1 MLGGTSDAWHNH
13 VALSVD
19 VRLPAKNTPSSSSSS
34 SSSSDGGGGGAVDGG
49 RTRAEPTTSHGSYG
63 GGCLHVVNG
72 GGPLSLAPSF
82 RGHCVQLHRD
92 EANGALSWS
101 LVSGT
106 SDTLASGPVSG
117 ASERTKRK
125 EVGEVEVEEEV
136 EVVEEEKKKKMK
148 KMKKK
153 NEKKM
158 KKNKKKATTTKK
170 VEESRWYRLGLSYV
184 QPTMSVWVNGVVV
197 KEIKVLKNVT
207 KGRVALC
214 SGWNAADFDNFKIT
228 SSGSSSLIRSSAVCI
243 RRKHTCNP

>member
-1 MLGGTSDAWHNH
+1 MVHPPPLKNAWILDVEPITVLGGTSDAWHNH

-34 SSSSDGGGGGAVDGG
+34 NDDGGGAFDGG

-106 SDTLASGPVSG
+106 SDTLASGPVSDAG
-117 ASERTKRK
+117 ERTKRK
-125 EVGEVEVEEEV
+125 EVGEVEVGLKEEV
-136 EVVEEEKKKKMK
+136 EEVEEEKKMK
-148 KMKKK
+148 KMKK

-158 KKNKKKATTTKK
+158 KKNEEKKNEKTTTTTK

-197 KEIKVLKNVT
+197 TEIKVLKNVT

-228 SSGSSSLIRSSAVCI
+228 SSGEQ
-243 RRKHTCNP
+243 

>member
-34 SSSSDGGGGGAVDGG
+34 NDDGGGAFDGG

-106 SDTLASGPVSG
+106 SDTLASGPVSDAG
-117 ASERTKRK
+117 ERTKRK
-125 EVGEVEVEEEV
+125 KEEVGEVVKEE
-136 EVVEEEKKKKMK
+136 VEEEKKMK
-148 KMKKK
+148 KMKK

-158 KKNKKKATTTKK
+158 KKNEKKTKKNKKKATTTTK

-228 SSGSSSLIRSSAVCI
+228 SSGEQ
-243 RRKHTCNP
+243 

>member
-19 VRLPAKNTPSSSSSS
+19 VRLPAKNTPSSS

-117 ASERTKRK
+117 AGERTKRK
-125 EVGEVEVEEEV
+125 EVGEVEVGVKEEV
-136 EVVEEEKKKKMK
+136 EEVEE
-148 KMKKK
+148 
-153 NEKKM
+153 EKKM
-158 KKNKKKATTTKK
+158 KKNKEKKNEKTTTTTK

-228 SSGSSSLIRSSAVCI
+228 SSGEQ
-243 RRKHTCNP
+243 